1 MTHTQNIGFLFVVAK
16 IGRINTKRKGE
27 TMKYDNN
34 IHIQEMLNAIDRK
47 AKQRRKELAFWVEI
61 GIMVAAMVG
70 VIVLI
75 GYFCD
80 IMGIV

>member
-1 MTHTQNIGFLFVVAK
+1 
-16 IGRINTKRKGE
+16 
-27 TMKYDNN
+27 MKYDNN

-80 IMGIV
+80 MMGIV

>member
-1 MTHTQNIGFLFVVAK
+1 MDSVGTRRAQH
-16 IGRINTKRKGE
+16 KGKVK

-34 IHIQEMLNAIDRK
+34 IHVQEMLNAIDRK

-75 GYFCD
+75 GYLCD
-80 IMGIV
+80 MMGIV